1 MEVVAAHLPEDAIVV
16 SGVGN
21 HHVWARNVIPV
32 RARDSF
38 IAEAAWGTMGG
49 ELGGAIAA
57 KLVHP
62 ERTVVAIT
70 GDASLLMVAGDFVA
84 AVKERAHVLVVV
96 LNDGR
101 HGIIRQMQQLGFGRA
116 VADEI
121 GPVDFAQLAR
131 SVGGVGIRVTTPVDL
146 DSAVRDALQA
156 TARAPV
162 LLDVVCDGTVPWPN
176 RDKLV
181 ERGRALLEDER

>member
-1 MEVVAAHLPEDAIVV
+1 
-16 SGVGN
+16 
-21 HHVWARNVIPV
+21 
-32 RARDSF
+32 
-38 IAEAAWGTMGG
+38 
-49 ELGGAIAA
+49 
-57 KLVHP
+57 
-62 ERTVVAIT
+62 
-70 GDASLLMVAGDFVA
+70 
-84 AVKERAHVLVVV
+84 V